1 MDAFFQ
7 GCSTVTNYNSLKKEC
22 KFCPKKLIRFIVKR
36 ILEDMND
43 TFPMHLGKKH
53 HWPYK
58 ETEQNVPKDLDI
70 SILLS
75 YSLEK
80 GMKQIVPNVGGLY
93 AHKDRAKAGEN
104 T

>member
-22 KFCPKKLIRFIVKR
+22 KSCPKKLIRFIVKR

-70 SILLS
+70 SILL
-75 YSLEK
+75 
-80 GMKQIVPNVGGLY
+80 
-93 AHKDRAKAGEN
+93 
-104 T
+104 